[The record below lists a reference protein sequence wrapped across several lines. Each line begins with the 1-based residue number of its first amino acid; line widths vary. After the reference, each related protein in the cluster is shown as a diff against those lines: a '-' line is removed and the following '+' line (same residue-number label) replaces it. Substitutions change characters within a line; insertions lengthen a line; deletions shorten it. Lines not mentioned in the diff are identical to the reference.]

1 MDVLTVY
8 TNKEGKKYLKPKLD
22 SYGVKAIKIL
32 AHDGTVFELNEKSV
46 IQLNEKTIT
55 TKNGKMDIMEGWSNS
70 DMLNGIDTREKTA
83 QF

>member
-1 MDVLTVY
+1 MDILTIF
-8 TNKEGKKYLKPKLD
+8 TNKQGKKYLKPKLD

-55 TKNGKMDIMEGWSNS
+55 TKNGKMDILEGWSNP
-70 DMLNGIDTREKTA
+70 DMLNGIDTRENSVK
-83 QF
+83 F